1 MDDQRWQF
9 LSDATGPCVFL
20 RPEEM
25 EAGWHWCH
33 DWDGLLVGPGMHEAI
48 FCNCN
53 IAKIE
58 EWKESDE
65 GRKIDDSMRSH
76 AGGDIMDGGTF

>member
-33 DWDGLLVGPGMHEAI
+33 DWDGMLVGPEMAAQDGCTCFARL
-48 FCNCN
+48 
-53 IAKIE
+53 AE
-58 EWKESDE
+58 E
-65 GRKIDDSMRSH
+65 ITH
-76 AGGDIMDGGTF
+76 GTP